1 MEELLLNVSQLA
13 VREGCS
19 ESLIRKRFREMER
32 SGLYPKGVKQL
43 GGIKINVAQ
52 FEDYIYRRRRET
64 KNEK

>member
-1 MEELLLNVSQLA
+1 MEKLLLSVSQLA

-43 GGIKINVAQ
+43 GGIKINVEQ